1 MESRRKKHPAAPSAL
16 FLVSLGCSK
25 NLVDTE
31 VIAGTLL
38 SSGRT
43 LAFDPEEADQLDLQF
58 HLTLME
64 ATGNRILKIFGQVLI
79 LMFDRKYRTKF
90 LNPAAVRKSVG
101 DHRAMLK
108 ALSEGSESRLTELIR
123 QHIQPL

>member
-1 MESRRKKHPAAPSAL
+1 MATS
-16 FLVSLGCSK
+16 
-25 NLVDTE
+25 
-31 VIAGTLL
+31 
-38 SSGRT
+38 
-43 LAFDPEEADQLDLQF
+43 DPEEADQLDLQF

-90 LNPAAVRKSVG
+90 LNPAAIRKSVG